1 MKETEIV
8 PDYTVL
14 EDDYLKAILDGT
26 ENQTPDVFSME
37 AQRKEKRK
45 RAEMRRRERK
55 KKQVMIASVVGVL
68 AVLVVMAAIIVVHQK
83 NASSFDYQLEKAE
96 AALKEGDTDTAESYY
111 EAAMDLDA
119 TNVDVRMRLAKLYMA
134 KLDYDAALVLYSE
147 IIDLDPANADAY
159 RNMIAIYEA
168 GNDVDSVLALKAQV
182 TEAAALDLYGDYNTS
197 AKLLALFSDYDISE
211 PSFDQKSG
219 TYEGSMEVSIASDAD
234 YEIYYTLD
242 GSDPEK
248 SGILYSE
255 PIALDEGE
263 SYELKAVCL
272 NKKGIYSSVS
282 SAQYTIEIPAPD
294 MPVVTPDGGDYTE
307 ETLITITVPSGCNAY
322 YTWDGT
328 DPNIT
333 SNLYTEPFAIPEG
346 NNVLSVLLIEK
357 KSEKLS
363 SIYRQYFTYYPAD

>member
-45 RAEMRRRERK
+45 KAEMRRRERK

-68 AVLVVMAAIIVVHQK
+68 AVLVVMTAIIVVHQK
-83 NASSFDYQLEKAE
+83 RATSFDYQLEKAE

-111 EAAMDLDA
+111 EAAMNLDP

-134 KLDYDAALVLYSE
+134 KMDYDAALVLYSE
-147 IIDLDPANADAY
+147 IMDLDPANTDAC

-182 TEAAALDLYGDYNTS
+182 KDDA
-197 AKLLALFSDYDISE
+197 LLALFSDYEISE

-242 GSDPEK
+242 GSDPAED
-248 SGILYSE
+248 GILYSE
-255 PIALDEGE
+255 PITLDDGE

-272 NKKGIYSSVS
+272 NKKGIYSGVT
-282 SAQYTIEIPAPD
+282 SAQYTIETPAPD

>member
-68 AVLVVMAAIIVVHQK
+68 AVLVVMVTIIAVHQK
-83 NASSFDYQLEKAE
+83 NASSLDYQISKAE
-96 AALKEGDTDTAESYY
+96 TALKEGNTDKAETYY
-111 EAAMDLDA
+111 KAAMNLDVS
-119 TNVDVRMRLAKLYMA
+119 NVDVRIRLAKLYMA
-134 KLDYDAALVLYSE
+134 TLDYDDALVLYSE
-147 IIDLDPANADAY
+147 IIALDPTNADAY

-168 GNDVDSVLALKAQV
+168 ENDVDSILALKEQV
-182 TEAAALDLYGDYNTS
+182 TDDALLS
-197 AKLLALFSDYDISE
+197 LFSDYDVSE

-219 TYEGSMEVSIASDAD
+219 TYEGTMVVSISADAD

-255 PIALDEGE
+255 PIMLDEVE

-272 NKKGIYSSVS
+272 NKKGIYSGVS
-282 SAQYTIEIPAPD
+282 SAQYTIETPTPD

-307 ETLITITVPSGCNAY
+307 ETLVAIEVPSGCSAY

-333 SNLYTEPFAIPEG
+333 SNLYAGPFPIPEG
-346 NNVLSVLLIEK
+346 NNVLSVLLIEN